1 MKLLRID
8 SSARLD
14 GPGQGSHTRRLTE
27 RFVQRWLRHR
37 PNALVTDRD
46 VGRSPPP
53 PVTADWI
60 RAAFT
65 RPERREAWMKD
76 ALAESDALVDELID
90 ADLILAGVPMYNF
103 GMPAQFKAYIDNV
116 VRVGRT
122 FGFDRARP
130 DNPYSQLL
138 AGMGKRLIVLGSRG
152 DYGYDPGGRLGRL
165 NHVEGAVRDVFA
177 FMGVTDFH
185 SIAVEYDEFGD
196 ERLATSVGAA
206 ECAIDDLVDRL
217 ARETQPCEAA

>member
-14 GPGQGSHTRRLTE
+14 QGSHTRRLTE
-27 RFVQRWLRHR
+27 RFVQRWLQRR
-37 PNALVTDRD
+37 PNDLVIDRD

-65 RPERREAWMKD
+65 KAERREAWMKD
-76 ALAESDALVDELID
+76 TLAASDAMVEELIA
-90 ADLILAGVPMYNF
+90 ADLIVAGVPMYNF
-103 GMPAQFKAYIDNV
+103 GMPAQFKAYVDNI

-122 FGFDRARP
+122 FGFDRTRP
-130 DNPYSQLL
+130 DDPYSQLL

-152 DYGYDPGGRLGRL
+152 DYGYDPGGRLARL
-165 NHVEGAVRDVFA
+165 NHVEDAVRDVFA
-177 FMGVTDFH
+177 FMGVADFH
-185 SIAVEYDEFGD
+185 STAVEYDEFGD
-196 ERLATSVGAA
+196 ERLAASVAAA
-206 ECAIDDLVDRL
+206 ERAVDDLVDRL
-217 ARETQPCEAA
+217 ARETQPREAA